1 VFAVKLL
8 LAPVV
13 GPRNIIG
20 SVQGWSKSIDIRNSK
35 KATVKERCPRW
46 GWQARPVLKE
56 ATEGEEWT
64 ETGGSNRIEAAVS
77 RPQSILLLSLDY
89 DLSLSEGLREE
100 GD

>member
-1 VFAVKLL
+1 
-8 LAPVV
+8 
-13 GPRNIIG
+13 
-20 SVQGWSKSIDIRNSK
+20 
-35 KATVKERCPRW
+35 
-46 GWQARPVLKE
+46 VLKE

-89 DLSLSEGLREE
+89 DLSLSDGLREE